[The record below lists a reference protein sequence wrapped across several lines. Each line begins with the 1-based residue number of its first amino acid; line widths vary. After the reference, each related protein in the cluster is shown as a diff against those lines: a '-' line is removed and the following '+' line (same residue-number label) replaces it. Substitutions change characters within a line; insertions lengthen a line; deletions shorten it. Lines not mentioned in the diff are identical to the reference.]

1 MHKLTCTV
9 CTVCTLYWGPEYQIQ
24 YSALTSNVFRMTVA
38 VDESITLIRKFCLHL
53 CTFHKTGI
61 EERFLVQLWIKG
73 QKFGHSIVN
82 FSGNNA
88 GILTKKITCIQV
100 VGIWVILNWWG
111 SGEFNLWLSNY
122 GWFKTECDTE
132 QRSLILDW
140 AWLK

>member
-1 MHKLTCTV
+1 MQQQR
-9 CTVCTLYWGPEYQIQ
+9 TLYWGPEYQIQ

-38 VDESITLIRKFCLHL
+38 VDESITLTRKFCLHL
-53 CTFHKTGI
+53 CTFHKTGM

-100 VGIWVILNWWG
+100 VGI
-111 SGEFNLWLSNY
+111 
-122 GWFKTECDTE
+122 
-132 QRSLILDW
+132 
-140 AWLK
+140 